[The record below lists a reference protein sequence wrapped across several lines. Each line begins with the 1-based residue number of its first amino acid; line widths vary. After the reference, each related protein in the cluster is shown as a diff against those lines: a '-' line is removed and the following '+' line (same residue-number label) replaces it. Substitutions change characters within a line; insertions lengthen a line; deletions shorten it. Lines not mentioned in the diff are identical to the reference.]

1 MRKLK
6 QQTIYS
12 YYWLEE
18 RKRKRK
24 ERKDLIFFIVVL
36 IAFLLAYGFAG
47 RSDFLTGVHG

>member
-1 MRKLK
+1 MTKAK
-6 QQTIYS
+6 SKMIYS

-24 ERKDLIFFIVVL
+24 ERKDLIFFIVVV
-36 IAFLLAYGFAG
+36 IAFFLAYGFAG